1 MMQRRI
7 PCGENGGNCEKP
19 RFSRPLFLA
28 PGGQATLFVY
38 AHCPVSV
45 KTDLLNWYYQF
56 KIGNATFFSPCGKQT
71 AYCDAKIDINFCVAA
86 IRRRK
91 LLQIC
96 YCLRE
101 SRGYAVPPAKIKYV
115 ATMPKLNLRLKFL
128 LLSILPLLLAASAIS
143 GLVFAQAERLA
154 EAETRTFERN
164 ILEARKEE
172 LKSYMQL
179 ALASINHIYSVASPL
194 DAVSKER
201 VKAII
206 NDLHYGKDGYF
217 FIYDKDGTALVDP
230 PEPWRV
236 GRTYWNLRD
245 LNGNSVVQAL
255 IANAE
260 NGGGFLRFVW
270 DKPSTGQP
278 AEKIGYTQML
288 DKWGWA
294 IGTGIYIDDI
304 SQQVTELETEVAA
317 HIRQTTISIIGI
329 TLLAVLLVG
338 ISGTVVTL
346 SERKLA
352 DAKLKELTHR
362 VVDVQEQERLRV
374 SRELH
379 DGISQILVSVKY
391 SVELAVDRIRNG
403 MEDATIPMEKAAK
416 RLQDAIQEVRRISRD
431 LRPAVLDDLG
441 LKPAIESMCHELQ
454 DRSGMQIAVKCDVI
468 DDVLDTAKKTTL
480 YRVLQ
485 ETLTN
490 IERHADATHVNVRI
504 RRDGATVV
512 MTIADNGIGFETN
525 RYIRNRDPRA
535 GIGLRNMRERMEFH
549 GGGLSVTS
557 ELDDGTTIT
566 AYIPTIPGTLPYGAV

>member
-1 MMQRRI
+1 M
-7 PCGENGGNCEKP
+7 
-19 RFSRPLFLA
+19 
-28 PGGQATLFVY
+28 
-38 AHCPVSV
+38 
-45 KTDLLNWYYQF
+45 
-56 KIGNATFFSPCGKQT
+56 
-71 AYCDAKIDINFCVAA
+71 
-86 IRRRK
+86 
-91 LLQIC
+91 
-96 YCLRE
+96 
-101 SRGYAVPPAKIKYV
+101 
-115 ATMPKLNLRLKFL
+115 
-128 LLSILPLLLAASAIS
+128 
-143 GLVFAQAERLA
+143 
-154 EAETRTFERN
+154 
-164 ILEARKEE
+164 
-172 LKSYMQL
+172 
-179 ALASINHIYSVASPL
+179 
-194 DAVSKER
+194 
-201 VKAII
+201 
-206 NDLHYGKDGYF
+206 
-217 FIYDKDGTALVDP
+217 
-230 PEPWRV
+230 
-236 GRTYWNLRD
+236 
-245 LNGNSVVQAL
+245 
-255 IANAE
+255 
-260 NGGGFLRFVW
+260 
-270 DKPSTGQP
+270 
-278 AEKIGYTQML
+278 
-288 DKWGWA
+288 
-294 IGTGIYIDDI
+294 
-304 SQQVTELETEVAA
+304 
-317 HIRQTTISIIGI
+317 
-329 TLLAVLLVG
+329 
-338 ISGTVVTL
+338 
-346 SERKLA
+346 
-352 DAKLKELTHR
+352 
-362 VVDVQEQERLRV
+362 VDVQEQERLRV

>member
-1 MMQRRI
+1 
-7 PCGENGGNCEKP
+7 
-19 RFSRPLFLA
+19 
-28 PGGQATLFVY
+28 
-38 AHCPVSV
+38 
-45 KTDLLNWYYQF
+45 
-56 KIGNATFFSPCGKQT
+56 
-71 AYCDAKIDINFCVAA
+71 
-86 IRRRK
+86 
-91 LLQIC
+91 
-96 YCLRE
+96 
-101 SRGYAVPPAKIKYV
+101 
-115 ATMPKLNLRLKFL
+115 MPKLNLRLKFL

-557 ELDDGTTIT
+557 EPDDGTTIT